1 MRRILSTK
9 LYRFI
14 EMVEYVL
21 ETEESVPL
29 ATLAQHLNCSSRIL
43 REYAVEINQVAGR
56 DLFTLTIANEKI
68 SMQRYP
74 DTGLDLFYRRVMA
87 LSNELQILEY
97 IFFHPRCSVA
107 EIAEALYLSLS
118 TVYRNLKK
126 ISVLLSQEFDIIL
139 STNPCTFVANEWNIR
154 YFFGLL
160 FEEKYALDA
169 WPYAHLNFKDME
181 TFAQDCVTY
190 SPVLYDYFPSK
201 KMIHLFSVAM
211 VRYAQGYSSHAYPT
225 QSLLETLA
233 PKWGKKFQLQLS
245 LAETE
250 EYNVLSDIVSC
261 INAQR
266 YFLDFEEFD
275 KASQQ
280 DATVLLAKET
290 LEQQL
295 EVLNER
301 HELVLNNLEQVILA
315 IYNISQLTIL
325 PFFSKVIIMKQNREF
340 FAEFRERFP
349 RFFEDLFEVL
359 KVYQQTMGQ
368 NDNQS
373 ALLSLGYIVCAT
385 YDHLSQQLLAKLPRL
400 KVLVVSNVDLFHAK
414 LMESYLTHYLSN
426 LIETEPYF
434 DTVIRSEN
442 IERKSCDVVVTNEP
456 ISNYYQKPVLV
467 TPVSIEFN
475 DPETLSM
482 LYEMASRFRETKY
495 TEY

>member
-1 MRRILSTK
+1 MRQILSTK

-43 REYAVEINQVAGR
+43 REYAIEINQVAGR

-74 DTGLDLFYRRVMA
+74 DTGIDLFYRRVMA

-107 EIAEALYLSLS
+107 EIAEALYLSMS

-126 ISVLLSQEFDIIL
+126 ISALLSQEFDITL
-139 STNPCTFVANEWNIR
+139 ATNPCTFLASEWNIR

-169 WPYAHLNFKDME
+169 WPYVHLNVKDME
-181 TFAQDCVTY
+181 TFAQDCVSN
-190 SPVLYDYFPSK
+190 SPFLHDYFPSK

-211 VRYAQGYSSHAYPT
+211 IRYSQGYLAQVAPT
-225 QSLLETLA
+225 QSLLEALI

-245 LAETE
+245 IPETDE
-250 EYNVLSDIVSC
+250 FHVLSDILSC

-266 YFLDFEEFD
+266 YFLDFEEFH

-280 DATVLLAKET
+280 DEAIRLAKET

-295 EVLNER
+295 KVLNER
-301 HELVLNNLEQVILA
+301 HELVLSNQEQVMLA

-349 RFFEDLFEVL
+349 RFFDDLFEVL
-359 KVYQQTMGQ
+359 KAYQQKVGQ
-368 NDNQS
+368 NDHQS

-385 YDHLSQQLLAKLPRL
+385 YDHLSQQLLAKMPRL
-400 KVLVVSNVDLFHAK
+400 SVLVVSNVDLFHAK
-414 LMESYLTHYLSN
+414 LMESYLMHYLAN
-426 LIETEPYF
+426 LIETETYF

-442 IERKSCDVVVTNEP
+442 IEKKSCDVVVTNEP
-456 ISNYYQKPVLV
+456 IPNYYQKPVLV